1 MVTNLISITNNF
13 DQKTAEEFLEPVLDR
28 IALAPI
34 YQTLSGDDEEGIAIY
49 TLVFKNLAQLFTIGS
64 KVYDDFIVDLREI
77 IDENFD
83 DPFTNFS
90 TILTDDHIII
100 TIYTYI

>member
-13 DQKTAEEFLEPVLDR
+13 DQKTAEEFLTPV
-28 IALAPI
+28 IESISLAPV

-49 TLVFKNLAQLFTIGS
+49 TLVFTNLRSPITRDSDA
-64 KVYDDFIVDLREI
+64 YDDFIVDLRETL
-77 IDENFD
+77 DENFD

-90 TILTDDHIII
+90 TIFTDDHIII
-100 TIYTYI
+100 TIYTTI